1 MFRKEGFDLSTHVAI
16 FMVRAKLWRVNIM
29 VKNKIVGYLPDEN
42 PPVWKLIL
50 FALQQ
55 ILVMFPATVLVALLT
70 GFHVSTTL
78 FASGFATLCFIL
90 ITKRQIPLFYGSSFS
105 YITAIVAIT
114 GVKELGQV
122 APDSLISQAQ
132 FGIMASG
139 LVSIAAG
146 FLINKFGKDKIDK
159 VLPPT
164 ITGSISIVIGLSL
177 AGNALQNASGNWTI
191 ALITLVATVLFSVYL
206 KGTLGQ
212 LSILFGIIL
221 GYVISIPAGLVDFAK
236 IASAPLITVPH
247 FTFPTWSWSSML
259 AIMPIAIATIPE
271 SSAHLF
277 QLDLYVNDLSKK
289 LGRNKK
295 YDIES
300 KLGLNL
306 IGDGIGDMVSA
317 LIGGP
322 AGTNYGENLSTM
334 AITKNFSTLV
344 LIVAAVITM
353 VLSFFGSLS
362 ELVFSIPAP
371 VIGGITIYLFGVIA
385 VQGVAIMINKNV
397 DMFDT
402 KNLSIISIIL
412 IIGIGGS
419 FAFPDGLI
427 PMFGMKLPAIATAA
441 IFGIIINLALN
452 AKTMKSS
459 EEQSIEAEELAG

>member
-1 MFRKEGFDLSTHVAI
+1 MKDKK
-16 FMVRAKLWRVNIM
+16 M
-29 VKNKIVGYLPDEN
+29 VGYLPDEN

-90 ITKRQIPLFYGSSFS
+90 ITKRKIPLYYGSSFS
-105 YITAIVAIT
+105 YITAVVAIT
-114 GVKELGQV
+114 GAHKLGQV

-139 LVSIAAG
+139 LVSILAG
-146 FLINKFGKDKIDK
+146 FVINKFGKDKIDK

-164 ITGSISIVIGLSL
+164 ITGSIAIIIGLSL
-177 AGNALQNASGNWTI
+177 AGSAMQNASQNWGI
-191 ALITLVATVLFSVYL
+191 AMITLLATMIFSVFL
-206 KGTLGQ
+206 KGTWGQ

-221 GYVISIPAGLVDFAK
+221 GYVISIPANLIDFAK
-236 IASAPLITVPH
+236 IAASPLITVPH
-247 FTFPTWSWSSML
+247 FTLPTLSWPSL
-259 AIMPIAIATIPE
+259 IAIMPIAIATIPE

-317 LIGGP
+317 AIGGP

-344 LIVAAVITM
+344 LITAAVIAM
-353 VLSFFGSLS
+353 GISFFGRLS
-362 ELVFSIPAP
+362 EFVISIPSA
-371 VIGGITIYLFGVIA
+371 VIGGISIYLFGVIG
-385 VQGVAIMINKNV
+385 VQGVAIMINKKV

-402 KNLSIISIIL
+402 RNLCVISTML
-412 IIGIGGS
+412 TIGLGGT
-419 FAFPDGLI
+419 FAFEGGLI
-427 PMFGMKLPAIATAA
+427 PVFGMKLPAIATAS
-441 IFGIIINLALN
+441 IFGILLNLVLN
-452 AKTMKSS
+452 IKSPAAAK
-459 EEQSIEAEELAG
+459 EECAAREETA